1 MGMRKDRP
9 GLAVVPLPSLPMSAA
24 VPWASM
30 MVRPEGEDFAS
41 SLPGAALEGL
51 YSIEA
56 GGEALKLAMRIF
68 WYLDVFPL
76 RSVECA
82 AEESP
87 EPPGA
92 EEVAGEGMPPAPPV
106 TDAMARGPRPSALP
120 YRRIIMGDA

>member
-1 MGMRKDRP
+1 
-9 GLAVVPLPSLPMSAA
+9 
-24 VPWASM
+24 
-30 MVRPEGEDFAS
+30 VRPDGEDFRS

-68 WYLDVFPL
+68 WYLDVFPG

-82 AEESP
+82 AAESP
-87 EPPGA
+87 ETPGA
-92 EEVAGEGMPPAPPV
+92 EDVAMDGMPPAPPV
-106 TDAMARGPRPSALP
+106 TGAMTGGPRPSALA